1 MPGGRPGPVR
11 RRKDAPPS
19 NLAPRPATIGL
30 RGALFVLS
38 TCGASLTGLTGC
50 FADSTRDPGGTCP
63 DGADCA
69 GDDPGHTA
77 RCEVPSER
85 DCRTICGSGRQRCDG
100 GTWGLCDAP
109 RPLPPTLTATVRD
122 FSMSHPDFEMDVSG
136 STGAEHGIVDSR
148 LGDDGKPVYRGGEG
162 RTTTGKDAFDQWYR
176 DVPGVNRTT
185 RIELSLEVSRDDP
198 RLWVY
203 RNHSFFP
210 IDEELLGNEGLSHNY
225 HFTLEIAAE
234 FKYVGGETFRFTGDD
249 DVWVFVHHQLVIDLG
264 GLHSS
269 LSEQVYL
276 DDVAQELGIVPGE
289 IYPLHVFF
297 AERHTTDSNFVIETS
312 IAADTFCAE

>member
-1 MPGGRPGPVR
+1 
-11 RRKDAPPS
+11 
-19 NLAPRPATIGL
+19 
-30 RGALFVLS
+30 
-38 TCGASLTGLTGC
+38 
-50 FADSTRDPGGTCP
+50 
-63 DGADCA
+63 
-69 GDDPGHTA
+69 
-77 RCEVPSER
+77 
-85 DCRTICGSGRQRCDG
+85 
-100 GTWGLCDAP
+100 
-109 RPLPPTLTATVRD
+109 
-122 FSMSHPDFEMDVSG
+122 MSHPDFEMDVSG